1 MSYKIIAQGI
11 EIDFGEDERLRTIVI
26 NDEDIKILKYV
37 REERLDLEDIE
48 QAFTDQES
56 YWDQFEDEYLD
67 AFT

>member
-11 EIDFGEDERLRTIVI
+11 EIDFGEDESLRTIVI

-37 REERLDLEDIE
+37 RERRPMDLEDIK

-56 YWDQFEDEYLD
+56 YNRIRTFVCLGSV
-67 AFT
+67 

>member
-1 MSYKIIAQGI
+1 MYYTIVAQGI

-67 AFT
+67 ALT

>member
-67 AFT
+67 ALT